1 MTPRPA
7 KYLYLSCA
15 LGAALAACSTNGG
28 SEPTDGSVQTG
39 MGGVSGTAGV
49 TGGGGATVAG
59 IGGGGGNRGL
69 GGAPAG
75 NVGGRTGAGGVAG
88 GAGAPGTAGAAG
100 MGDPTVLVGWA
111 AANCTVGAVT
121 TTTGGG
127 SLAPTVVTTMS
138 ALNSAAAGTAAKVIQ
153 FSGNLS
159 GSLTVGSNKTIIG
172 TAGATITGH
181 VEVDRSV
188 NVILQNFTVVGLNC
202 SDVPANGDC
211 QDGADGVTVNNSS
224 HHIWIDHLDVSD
236 GSDGNLDVTNASDCI
251 TISWSKFHY
260 SATRVAGYTGE
271 VHHFSNLV
279 GADDAATGDTGKLR
293 ITWHHNWWADHV
305 VERQPR
311 VRFGQNH
318 IFNNLWTSTGNNY
331 CVAAAVNSNVFTEN
345 NAFINVKDAIDT
357 TNYSNAATIAFS
369 MGNIYTGTAISA
381 NKGTGV
387 FTPPYPYTADPAATV
402 QAAVMAGA
410 GPH

>member
-1 MTPRPA
+1 MTPRSA
-7 KYLYLSCA
+7 KFLVPSCA
-15 LGAALAACSTNGG
+15 LALALAACNGG
-28 SEPTDGSVQTG
+28 SEGGGEAGTSGSGGNGVAGQTG
-39 MGGVSGTAGV
+39 TGGV
-49 TGGGGATVAG
+49 TGS
-59 IGGGGGNRGL
+59 
-69 GGAPAG
+69 
-75 NVGGRTGAGGVAG
+75 GGRTGAGGIQGMGGVTAAG
-88 GAGAPGTAGAAG
+88 GAGGANTS
-100 MGDPTVLVGWA
+100 DPLVGWA
-111 AANCTVGAVT
+111 AQSCTVGTVS

-127 SLAPTVVTTMS
+127 SMTPMSVTTLS
-138 ALNSAAAGTAAKVIQ
+138 ALNSAAAGTAARVIQ
-153 FSGNLS
+153 FSGSLS
-159 GSLTVGSNKTIIG
+159 GTLTVGSNKTIIG
-172 TAGATITGH
+172 ATGAKITGH
-181 VEVDRSV
+181 ISLDHSS

-211 QDGADGVTVNNSS
+211 QDGADAVTVNGSS

-236 GSDGNLDVTNASDCI
+236 GSDGNLDVTDASDCV

-279 GADDAATGDTGKLR
+279 GADDAATGDAGHLR
-293 ITWHHNWWADHV
+293 ITWHHDWWADHV

-318 IFNNLWTSTGNNY
+318 IFNNLWTSSGNNY
-331 CVAAAVNSNVFTEN
+331 CVAAAVSSNVLVEN
-345 NAFINVKDAIDT
+345 NAFVNVKDTMDT
-357 TNYSNAATIAFS
+357 TNYSNAATIALMRNNVFS
-369 MGNIYTGTAISA
+369 GTAAASA

-387 FTPPYPYTADPAATV
+387 FTPPYPYTADDASTV